1 MNSPIIGLRA
11 TSRRLRKCE
20 EAIATQRK
28 LIAAESTDYGRQA
41 ERENL
46 TRLLRKLDE
55 LLAESGL
62 VKTTRD
68 RRNARP
74 SNERVPALADQRG

>member
-1 MNSPIIGLRA
+1 MNSPIIGLPA
-11 TSRRLRKCE
+11 TSRRLRELE

-28 LIAAESTDYGRQA
+28 LIAAESTGYDAQA

-55 LLAESGL
+55 LLAESDL
-62 VKTTRD
+62 VKQRETDETLD
-68 RRNARP
+68 RVLIVCP
-74 SNERVPALADQRG
+74 L

>member
-11 TSRRLRKCE
+11 TSRRLRELE

-28 LIAAESTDYGRQA
+28 LIAAESTGCDGQA

-55 LLAESGL
+55 LLAESDL
-62 VKTTRD
+62 VKQRETDETLD
-68 RRNARP
+68 RVLIECP
-74 SNERVPALADQRG
+74 L

>member
-11 TSRRLRKCE
+11 ASSRLRELE
-20 EAIATQRK
+20 EAIATPRT
-28 LIAAESTDYGRQA
+28 LIAAESPGCDGQA

-55 LLAESGL
+55 LLAESDR
-62 VKTTRD
+62 VKQRETDETLD
-68 RRNARP
+68 RVLIDCP
-74 SNERVPALADQRG
+74 L